1 MPDPHFANTPAY
13 FKEIS
18 SGDTPSSG
26 QISLYAKT
34 DGKMYYKDDAGV
46 ETEIGGGGG
55 VTTSSTAPVSPS
67 AGDLWFNSDNASL
80 YIYYDDGDSQ
90 QWVSA
95 SWQTPNLGG
104 GKVAQ
109 VVIATTSTTQSFTT
123 VIPLDGTTPQNT
135 EGTEILTVSITPQ
148 NAGSTLAIDFR
159 AWGTVQGIMG
169 VTTAVFRDS
178 EVNALDSA
186 PVHTSGNDH
195 IQSFILSTNV
205 SAGSTAAQ
213 TFKIRIGQETTAFS
227 TSVNFLRRIGSAT
240 NTTGGKAVLK
250 IIEILP

>member
-109 VVIATTSTTQSFTT
+109 VVVASTTIPSTTTASIPVDDTIPQS
-123 VIPLDGTTPQNT
+123 T
-135 EGTEILTVSITPQ
+135 EGTEFMTVSITPT
-148 NAGSTLAIDFR
+148 NTSSTLIIEFD
-159 AWGTVQGIMG
+159 AWVARSDTGVLIM
-169 VTTAVFRDS
+169 ALFRDS
-178 EVNALDSA
+178 TANALQ
-186 PVHTSGNDH
+186 TTIQTISGPKFA
-195 IQSFILSTNV
+195 SPGRVKALV
-205 SAGSTAAQ
+205 SAGSTRST
-213 TFKIRIGQETTAFS
+213 TFKLRYGVNIGTGS
-227 TSVNFLRRIGSAT
+227 ILRTPAAAALFGASDIAYMT
-240 NTTGGKAVLK
+240 VT
-250 IIEILP
+250 EILP